1 MTIKVF
7 FLLFVCHRLTAS
19 IAGNLKRVYLL
30 VISVA
35 GILIII
41 SASLTRMK
49 NGPLF
54 ISMDFFQNIGNNS
67 RENGSTLQASV
78 AHLLEFP
85 AQRNGD
91 FAKPFIYLTQAKEC
105 IPPLKASAR
114 QIGDPKTCN
123 CDVIV
128 LSYRKECGQ
137 KNKNSAHITY
147 LFDPT
152 TTWASG
158 RNVLYNA
165 AMKRKPGYHYYIFM
179 DGDTD
184 FKFNKYTPYEMTKL
198 TPLRALEEWLLDYEP
213 ALGVTDYGR
222 LSAEA
227 AFKRRQTLC
236 GIHDNTTLTL
246 PIVRFDGCFN
256 AYHYKAITHIFPY
269 PSLDKNK
276 NWYIPNKHIMSAV
289 ELKFCGQAMMFVPL
303 TTINLGH
310 GPYPKTGGDVSAYW
324 REFIDKIRET
334 APLAYRDRP
343 MWKQFRETLQMYQ
356 NRAQTH
362 CLNITRH
369 LPIIPYAHFDRESS

>member
-1 MTIKVF
+1 MEWTILQSNRVLRNLNPATGTIKSQ
-7 FLLFVCHRLTAS
+7 LSTAPVLE
-19 IAGNLKRVYLL
+19 IPTRKKRTF
-30 VISVA
+30 S
-35 GILIII
+35 
-41 SASLTRMK
+41 
-49 NGPLF
+49 
-54 ISMDFFQNIGNNS
+54 
-67 RENGSTLQASV
+67 
-78 AHLLEFP
+78 
-85 AQRNGD
+85 
-91 FAKPFIYLTQAKEC
+91 KPFLYLTQAEQC
-105 IPPLKASAR
+105 ILPLKASAK
-114 QIGDPKTCN
+114 QIGDSTTCN

-137 KNKNSAHITY
+137 KNKNSAHIAY

-158 RNVLYNA
+158 RNVLYSA

-184 FKFNKYTPYEMTKL
+184 FKFNKYAPYEMKKL

-213 ALGVTDYGR
+213 ALGVTDYRR

-246 PIVRFDGCFN
+246 PIVNFDGCFN

-276 NWYIPNKHIMSAV
+276 SWYIPNKHIMSAV

-343 MWKQFRETLQMYQ
+343 MWEQFRETLQKYQ